1 MAGLT
6 LTRATRRFGAGRAA
20 VDAVTLDVPDG
31 ELLAVLGPSGCGKT
45 TLLRLVAGFERIDEG
60 EIRLGGDL
68 VSASGLHVPPEE
80 RRVGVVF
87 QSYALWPHMSVK
99 RNAGYALEVRGVKGA
114 EYDRRVA
121 AALQTVGLTDFAE
134 RHPASL
140 SGGQRQRVALA
151 RCLAMEP
158 KLVLLDEP
166 LANLDVHLRHAMQDE
181 FAEFHRAT
189 RATMLYVTH
198 DQAEALALADRVAV
212 MDGGRVVQL
221 ADPQALYREPATSMV
236 AGFIGRGAV
245 VPGKVLEAERSG
257 KAAVELLGVRATLR
271 APKGTIPGP
280 AQVLL
285 RPEGLQPATNGGLAV
300 TVRRVTY
307 QGAQNELELA
317 PAALPD
323 VTLRWLAAP
332 GVTPR
337 SGTTLRLALTDGW
350 VIPGDIAC

>member
-1 MAGLT
+1 MAGLS
-6 LTRATRRFGAGRAA
+6 LSRATRRFAVGSAA

-31 ELLAVLGPSGCGKT
+31 EFLAVLGPSGCGKT
-45 TLLRLVAGFERIDEG
+45 TLLRMVAGFERVDEG

-87 QSYALWPHMSVK
+87 QSYALWPHMTVK

-114 EYDRRVA
+114 EYDRRVG
-121 AALQTVGLTDFAE
+121 AALLTVGLTDYAE
-134 RHPASL
+134 RRPASL

-158 KLVLLDEP
+158 KMVLLDEP

-221 ADPQALYREPATSMV
+221 ADPQTLYRQPATSMV

-245 VPGKVLEAERSG
+245 VPGKVLEAERGG
-257 KAAVELLGVRATLR
+257 KAAVELLGVRAELR
-271 APKGTIPGP
+271 APKGATPGP

-285 RPEGLQPATNGGLAV
+285 RPEGLQPASNGGIAV
-300 TVRRVTY
+300 AVRRVTY
-307 QGAQNELELA
+307 QGAANAVELA
-317 PAALPD
+317 PAAASGE
-323 VTLRWLAAP
+323 TLHWLWPP
-332 GVTPR
+332 GTSPVVGD
-337 SGTTLRLALTDGW
+337 SLRIAITDGW
-350 VIPGDIAC
+350 VIPREAG